1 MNCTE
6 AQSLVAPFLEKKL
19 NLEQGMRLARHIQGC
34 AQCREELEFYLVVYV
49 TTGVIEDD
57 DWMGGDYSKAAGE
70 LLEEALIAWQ
80 RSQRLARVRRVRLVM
95 VLLFV
100 GIALGVSMSRTTA
113 EVLPSL
119 SAVVPSFYLE
129 GLELPEEIS
138 FVQRAISENS
148 RKLLDFTLSRQER
161 MLLRTRL
168 WERDGR
174 ILAALKP
181 GGEIRCA
188 LPEEFGL
195 VLGSFEERLLAG
207 RAPEL
212 KRSAYITLKKQ

>member
-70 LLEEALIAWQ
+70 LLEKALIAWQ
-80 RSQRLARVRRVRLVM
+80 RAQRLARVRRVRLVM

-129 GLELPEEIS
+129 GLELPEEI
-138 FVQRAISENS
+138 S